1 MTEKPWNPKNALR
14 QAVSFFHAL
23 PHLSQAQLTT
33 VGGLSVLIEFDAC
46 TSELVAFDDADNE
59 LGRVPFEPAE

>member
-1 MTEKPWNPKNALR
+1 MTTQSWNPQTALKK
-14 QAVSFFHAL
+14 AVPFFHAL

-33 VGGLSVLIEFDAC
+33 CGGQTVLIEFDAC
-46 TSELVAFDDADNE
+46 ASELVAYDSDDNE